1 MKEKDSY
8 LRQQDGRLNKIKFN
22 FTAELLPRP
31 GKMFAIRIEY
41 KKNLGVN

>member
-31 GKMFAIRIEY
+31 GKNVCYQNRI
-41 KKNLGVN
+41 